1 MLSTLPNTLRA
12 WRALQTDFAVVAALV
27 GLNVAARLLPHA
39 PDFTPI
45 AASALF
51 AASVLRGRALS
62 VVVPL
67 AGMIL
72 ADAWLGFY
80 DLRIMTA
87 VYGTLALPACAAW
100 LSGRWRRPVMIV
112 PVLLSS
118 SLSFFLVTN
127 FAVWA
132 FSPMYAANAG
142 GLLLVGMTPAA
153 DVETTF
159 NTWYDKEHV
168 PALAKVPGVLCARR
182 YRSDAADRERQYL
195 ALYHMTGP
203 DVARG
208 DAWKKAADTEW
219 TRRLRPHFRDLL
231 TFRCHRYVRR

>member
-80 DLRIMTA
+80 DLRIMAA

-100 LSGRWRRPVMIV
+100 LSSRCRRPVMIA
-112 PVLLSS
+112 PVLVSS

-142 GLLLVGMTPAA
+142 GLLKCYIAA
-153 DVETTF
+153 LPFPQNMLSGNLFWGIVLF
-159 NTWYDKEHV
+159 GGYW
-168 PALAKVPGVLCARR
+168 LARNVRAAKRDDRHTIAAR
-182 YRSDAADRERQYL
+182 A
-195 ALYHMTGP
+195 
-203 DVARG
+203 
-208 DAWKKAADTEW
+208 
-219 TRRLRPHFRDLL
+219 
-231 TFRCHRYVRR
+231 

>member
-1 MLSTLPNTLRA
+1 MLPTLPNPIRA
-12 WRALQTDFAVVAALV
+12 WRALQTDVAIVAALV

-39 PDFTPI
+39 PDFTPV

-51 AASVLRGRALS
+51 AASVLRIRGLS
-62 VVVPL
+62 IVVPL

-80 DLRIMTA
+80 DVRIMAA
-87 VYGTLALPACAAW
+87 VYATLALPACAAW
-100 LSGRWRRPVMIV
+100 LSRRWRRPVMIA

-142 GLLLVGMTPAA
+142 GLLKCYIAA
-153 DVETTF
+153 LPF
-159 NTWYDKEHV
+159 LQNTICGDLFWGIVLFGGYW
-168 PALAKVPGVLCARR
+168 LAQNVR
-182 YRSDAADRERQYL
+182 AAK
-195 ALYHMTGP
+195 
-203 DVARG
+203 RG
-208 DAWKKAADTEW
+208 DHQAIA
-219 TRRLRPHFRDLL
+219 
-231 TFRCHRYVRR
+231 VRA

>member
-1 MLSTLPNTLRA
+1 MLSTLPNTFRA
-12 WRALQTDFAVVAALV
+12 WRALRTDLAVVAGLV
-27 GLNVAARLLPHA
+27 GLDIAARLLPHA
-39 PDFTPI
+39 PDFTPV

-51 AASVLRGRALS
+51 AASVLRVRALS

-80 DLRIMTA
+80 DLRIMAA

-100 LSGRWRRPVMIV
+100 LSGRWRRPVMIA
-112 PVLLSS
+112 PVLVSS

-142 GLLLVGMTPAA
+142 GLLKCYIAA
-153 DVETTF
+153 LPF
-159 NTWYDKEHV
+159 LQNTLSGNLFWGIVLFGGYW
-168 PALAKVPGVLCARR
+168 LARNVRTAKRDDRHTIAAR
-182 YRSDAADRERQYL
+182 A
-195 ALYHMTGP
+195 
-203 DVARG
+203 
-208 DAWKKAADTEW
+208 
-219 TRRLRPHFRDLL
+219 
-231 TFRCHRYVRR
+231 

>member
-51 AASVLRGRALS
+51 AASVLRVRALS

-100 LSGRWRRPVMIV
+100 LSGRWRRPVMIA
-112 PVLLSS
+112 PVLVSS

-142 GLLLVGMTPAA
+142 GLLKCYIAA
-153 DVETTF
+153 LPFLQNMLSGNLFWGIVLF
-159 NTWYDKEHV
+159 GGYW
-168 PALAKVPGVLCARR
+168 LARNVRAAKRDDRR
-182 YRSDAADRERQYL
+182 TIA
-195 ALYHMTGP
+195 
-203 DVARG
+203 
-208 DAWKKAADTEW
+208 
-219 TRRLRPHFRDLL
+219 
-231 TFRCHRYVRR
+231 VRA

>member
-1 MLSTLPNTLRA
+1 MLSTLPNTFRA
-12 WRALQTDFAVVAALV
+12 WRALRTDLAVVAGLV
-27 GLNVAARLLPHA
+27 GLDIAARLLPHA
-39 PDFTPI
+39 PDFTPV

-51 AASVLRGRALS
+51 AASVLRVRALS

-80 DLRIMTA
+80 DLRIMAA

-142 GLLLVGMTPAA
+142 GLLKCYIAA
-153 DVETTF
+153 LPFLQNMLSGNLFWGIVLF
-159 NTWYDKEHV
+159 GGYW
-168 PALAKVPGVLCARR
+168 LARNVRAAKRDDRHTIAAR
-182 YRSDAADRERQYL
+182 A
-195 ALYHMTGP
+195 
-203 DVARG
+203 
-208 DAWKKAADTEW
+208 
-219 TRRLRPHFRDLL
+219 
-231 TFRCHRYVRR
+231 

>member
-1 MLSTLPNTLRA
+1 MLPTLPNPIRA
-12 WRALQTDFAVVAALV
+12 WRALQTDVAIVAALV

-39 PDFTPI
+39 PDFTPV

-51 AASVLRGRALS
+51 AASVLRIRGLS
-62 VVVPL
+62 IVVPL

-80 DLRIMTA
+80 DVRIMAA
-87 VYGTLALPACAAW
+87 VYATLALPACAAW
-100 LSGRWRRPVMIV
+100 LSRRWRRPVMIA

-142 GLLLVGMTPAA
+142 GLLKCYIAA
-153 DVETTF
+153 LPF
-159 NTWYDKEHV
+159 LQNTICGDLFWGIVLFGGYW
-168 PALAKVPGVLCARR
+168 LAQNVR
-182 YRSDAADRERQYL
+182 AA
-195 ALYHMTGP
+195 
-203 DVARG
+203 
-208 DAWKKAADTEW
+208 K
-219 TRRLRPHFRDLL
+219 RDD
-231 TFRCHRYVRR
+231 HQAIVVRA

>member
-1 MLSTLPNTLRA
+1 MLSTLPNTFRA
-12 WRALQTDFAVVAALV
+12 WRALRTDLAVVAGLV
-27 GLNVAARLLPHA
+27 GLDIAARLLPHA
-39 PDFTPI
+39 PDFTPV

-51 AASVLRGRALS
+51 AASVLRVRALS

-87 VYGTLALPACAAW
+87 VYGTLALPTCAAW

-142 GLLLVGMTPAA
+142 GLLKCYIAA
-153 DVETTF
+153 LPFLQNMLSGNLFWGIVLF
-159 NTWYDKEHV
+159 GGYW
-168 PALAKVPGVLCARR
+168 LARNVRAAKRDDRHTIAAR
-182 YRSDAADRERQYL
+182 A
-195 ALYHMTGP
+195 
-203 DVARG
+203 
-208 DAWKKAADTEW
+208 
-219 TRRLRPHFRDLL
+219 
-231 TFRCHRYVRR
+231 

>member
-12 WRALQTDFAVVAALV
+12 WRALRTDLAVVAGLV
-27 GLNVAARLLPHA
+27 GLDIAARLLPHA
-39 PDFTPI
+39 PDFTPV

-51 AASVLRGRALS
+51 AASVLRVRALS

-80 DLRIMTA
+80 DLRIMAA
-87 VYGTLALPACAAW
+87 VYGSLALPACAAW
-100 LSGRWRRPVMIV
+100 LSGGWRRPVMIA
-112 PVLLSS
+112 PVLVSS

-142 GLLLVGMTPAA
+142 GLLKCYIAA
-153 DVETTF
+153 LPFLQNMLCGDLFWGIVLF
-159 NTWYDKEHV
+159 GGYW
-168 PALAKVPGVLCARR
+168 LARNVRTAKRDDRR
-182 YRSDAADRERQYL
+182 AIA
-195 ALYHMTGP
+195 
-203 DVARG
+203 
-208 DAWKKAADTEW
+208 
-219 TRRLRPHFRDLL
+219 
-231 TFRCHRYVRR
+231 VRA

>member
-1 MLSTLPNTLRA
+1 MLSTLPNTFRA
-12 WRALQTDFAVVAALV
+12 WRALRTDLAVVAGLV
-27 GLNVAARLLPHA
+27 GLDIAARLLPHA
-39 PDFTPI
+39 PDFTPV

-51 AASVLRGRALS
+51 AASVLRVRALS

-80 DLRIMTA
+80 DLRIMAA

-100 LSGRWRRPVMIV
+100 LSGRWRRPVMIA
-112 PVLLSS
+112 PVLVSS

-142 GLLLVGMTPAA
+142 GLLKCYIAA
-153 DVETTF
+153 LPFLQNMLCGNLFWGIVLF
-159 NTWYDKEHV
+159 GGYW
-168 PALAKVPGVLCARR
+168 LARNVRAAKRDDRHTIAAR
-182 YRSDAADRERQYL
+182 A
-195 ALYHMTGP
+195 
-203 DVARG
+203 
-208 DAWKKAADTEW
+208 
-219 TRRLRPHFRDLL
+219 
-231 TFRCHRYVRR
+231 

>member
-1 MLSTLPNTLRA
+1 MLSTLPNTFRA
-12 WRALQTDFAVVAALV
+12 WRALRTDLAVVAGLV
-27 GLNVAARLLPHA
+27 GLDIAARLLPHA
-39 PDFTPI
+39 PDFTPV

-51 AASVLRGRALS
+51 AASVLRVRALS

-80 DLRIMTA
+80 DLRIMAA

-100 LSGRWRRPVMIV
+100 PSSRWRRPVMIA
-112 PVLLSS
+112 PVLVSS

-142 GLLLVGMTPAA
+142 GLLKCYIAA
-153 DVETTF
+153 LPFLQNMLSGNLFWGIVLF
-159 NTWYDKEHV
+159 GGYW
-168 PALAKVPGVLCARR
+168 LARNVRAAKRDDRR
-182 YRSDAADRERQYL
+182 TIA
-195 ALYHMTGP
+195 
-203 DVARG
+203 
-208 DAWKKAADTEW
+208 
-219 TRRLRPHFRDLL
+219 
-231 TFRCHRYVRR
+231 VRA

>member
-80 DLRIMTA
+80 DLRIMPA

-100 LSGRWRRPVMIV
+100 LSGRWRRQVMIV

-142 GLLLVGMTPAA
+142 GLLKCYIAA
-153 DVETTF
+153 LPFLQNMLSGNLFWGIVLF
-159 NTWYDKEHV
+159 GGYW
-168 PALAKVPGVLCARR
+168 LARNVRAAKRDDRR
-182 YRSDAADRERQYL
+182 TIA
-195 ALYHMTGP
+195 
-203 DVARG
+203 
-208 DAWKKAADTEW
+208 
-219 TRRLRPHFRDLL
+219 
-231 TFRCHRYVRR
+231 VRA